1 MKINYFSD
9 IHLEFGELENPDTDA
24 DIIIAAGDVGIFNQ
38 GTEWLKTF
46 KKPVIYVA
54 GNHEF
59 YGYEHTETLIE
70 IREQC
75 TNSNIFFLENEQLVL
90 NGVRFLG
97 CTLWADLFAE
107 GKKKAEKL
115 DTKLNDFKKIQFLG
129 EAFDSNQFSWLHQR
143 SKEWLESELAKPFDG
158 KTVVVTHHAPT
169 AWSWNDSPKA
179 LKKLA
184 YCNDLKSF
192 IHEYDIAAWFHGHIH
207 SPADYR
213 IAGARILSN
222 PRGYV
227 GRKTVDSFDVNKTVE
242 I

>member
-1 MKINYFSD
+1 VKINYFSD
-9 IHLEFGELENPDTDA
+9 IHLEFGELGKPSTDA
-24 DIIIAAGDVGIFNQ
+24 DIIIAAGDIGIFKQ

-46 KKPVIYVA
+46 NKPVIYVA

-59 YGYEHTETLIE
+59 YGYEHTETLLE

-75 TNSNIFFLENEQLVL
+75 TNSNISFLENEQLVF

-115 DTKLNDFKKIQFLG
+115 DKTLNDFRKIQFLE
-129 EAFDSNQFSWLHQR
+129 EAFDPNQFSWLYHR
-143 SKEWLESELAKPFDG
+143 SKEWLETELAKPFTG
-158 KTVVVTHHAPT
+158 KTVVITHHAPT
-169 AWSWNDSPKA
+169 TWSWNDSPKA

-184 YCNDLKSF
+184 YCNDLKALF
-192 IHEYDIAAWFHGHIH
+192 HEYDIAAWFHGHIH

-227 GRKTVDSFDVNKTVE
+227 GRKIVDSFDLNKTVE

>member
-9 IHLEFGELENPDTDA
+9 IHLEFGELEKPDTDA
-24 DIIIAAGDVGIFNQ
+24 DIVIAAGDIGVFRQ
-38 GTEWLKTF
+38 GAEWLKTF
-46 KKPVIYVA
+46 KKPVVYVA

-75 TNSNIFFLENEQLVL
+75 TNSNIYFLENEQLIL
-90 NGVRFLG
+90 NGIRFLG
-97 CTLWADLFAE
+97 CTLWTDLFVE

-115 DTKLNDFKKIQFLG
+115 DTKLNDFKRIKFLG
-129 EAFDSNQFSWLHQR
+129 EAFDPNQFSWLYQR
-143 SKEWLESELAKPFDG
+143 SREWLETELAKPFEG
-158 KTVVVTHHAPT
+158 KTIVVTHHAPT

-227 GRKTVDSFDVNKTVE
+227 GRRTVDSFDVNRTVE